1 DPGHRR
7 GHRRHHPDHQQAALL
22 LEALMAD
29 TAPDYPYVLE
39 LKNVSKTFVNPDGK
53 AFQAIRD
60 VDLAIKDE
68 PDVGEFRVF
77 LAPSGCGKSTILN
90 IVAGLFPP
98 TTGQALLRGR
108 PITGPG
114 PDRGMVFQSYSS
126 YPWLTVLDNVAFG
139 LKLRGVPRDERE
151 KTARTWIKRVGL
163 AGWRK
168 KYPNQLSGG
177 MRQRVAIARTLAVK
191 PKIILMDEP
200 FGALDVQTRLGMQNL
215 INELW
220 EEIDATILFVTHD
233 IPEAVYLADKIHLL
247 SAAPGTVADEIDVD
261 LPLHRTAELKRSPRF
276 RALEHDVR
284 ALLRDQARG

>member
-1 DPGHRR
+1 
-7 GHRRHHPDHQQAALL
+7 
-22 LEALMAD
+22 MAD
-29 TAPDYPYVLE
+29 PAPTYPYVLE

-60 VDLAIKDE
+60 VDLAVKDE

-77 LAPSGCGKSTILN
+77 LGPSGCGKSTILN

-98 TTGQALLRGR
+98 TTGQALLRGK

-139 LKLRGVPRDERE
+139 LKLRGVRRDERE
-151 KTARTWIKRVGL
+151 RVARGWIKKVGL
-163 AGWRK
+163 EGTER
-168 KYPNQLSGG
+168 KYPGQLSGG

-191 PKIILMDEP
+191 PQIILMDEP

-215 INELW
+215 INEIW
-220 EEIDATILFVTHD
+220 EEIEGTILFVTHD
-233 IPEAVYLADKIHLL
+233 IAEAVYLADKIHIV
-247 SAAPGTVADEIDVD
+247 SAGPGTLVDEITVD
-261 LPLHRTAELKRSPRF
+261 LPLHRTEDLKTSRKFRELETLV
-276 RALEHDVR
+276 LERIRQQAKGGTVR
-284 ALLRDQARG
+284 ITT

>member
-1 DPGHRR
+1 
-7 GHRRHHPDHQQAALL
+7 
-22 LEALMAD
+22 MAD
-29 TAPDYPYVLE
+29 TAPAYPYVLE

-77 LAPSGCGKSTILN
+77 LGPSGCGKSTILN

-98 TTGQALLRGR
+98 TTGQALLRGK

-139 LKLRGVPRDERE
+139 LRLRGVPRDERE
-151 KTARTWIKRVGL
+151 RVARAWIKKVGL
-163 AGWRK
+163 EGTEE
-168 KYPNQLSGG
+168 KYPGQLSGG

-191 PKIILMDEP
+191 PQIILMDEP

-220 EEIDATILFVTHD
+220 EEIEGTILFVTHD
-233 IPEAVYLADKIHLL
+233 IAEAVYLADKIHIL
-247 SAAPGTVADEIDVD
+247 SAGPGTLVDEITVD
-261 LPLHRTAELKRSPRF
+261 LPLKRTEDLKTSRKFRELETLV
-276 RALEHDVR
+276 LERIRQQAKGGNVR
-284 ALLRDQARG
+284 ITT

>member
-1 DPGHRR
+1 MAT
-7 GHRRHHPDHQQAALL
+7 AA
-22 LEALMAD
+22 
-29 TAPDYPYVLE
+29 PVHPYVLE
-39 LKNVSKTFVNPDGK
+39 LKNLSKTFVNPDGK

-77 LAPSGCGKSTILN
+77 LGPSGCGKSTILN

-98 TTGQALLRGR
+98 TTGEALLRGK

-139 LKLRGVPRDERE
+139 LKLRGGPRDERE
-151 KTARTWIKRVGL
+151 RVARAWIKKVGL
-163 AGWRK
+163 EGTER
-168 KYPNQLSGG
+168 KYPGQLSGG

-191 PKIILMDEP
+191 PQIILMDEP

-215 INELW
+215 INEIW
-220 EEIDATILFVTHD
+220 EEIEGTILFVTHD
-233 IPEAVYLADKIHLL
+233 IAEAVYLADKVHIL
-247 SAAPGTVADEIDVD
+247 SAGPGTIVDEVTID
-261 LPLHRTAELKRSPRF
+261 LPLQRTEDLKTTRRF
-276 RALEHDVR
+276 RELETLVLER
-284 ALLRDQARG
+284 IRQQAKGGNLRITT